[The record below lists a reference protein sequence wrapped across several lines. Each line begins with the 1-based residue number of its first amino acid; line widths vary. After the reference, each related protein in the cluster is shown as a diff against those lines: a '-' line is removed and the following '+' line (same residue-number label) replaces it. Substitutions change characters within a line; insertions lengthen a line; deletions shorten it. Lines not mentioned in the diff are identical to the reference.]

1 MVTKN
6 DVIGNLFL
14 LLGGG
19 MDNYLEVLHLER

>member
-1 MVTKN
+1 MVSIVIYVYFYMVTKN

-19 MDNYLEVLHLER
+19 G